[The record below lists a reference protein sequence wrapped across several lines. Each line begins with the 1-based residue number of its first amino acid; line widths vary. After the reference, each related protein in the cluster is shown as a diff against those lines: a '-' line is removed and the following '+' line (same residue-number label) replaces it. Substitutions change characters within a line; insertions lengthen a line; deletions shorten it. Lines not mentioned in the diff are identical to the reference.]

1 MDRAD
6 LPLIQILS
14 VYTDFLTLE
23 FGKIQIFH
31 PKIRRNTD
39 FFSGMPKVFPY
50 TVHIHT
56 DFFPNIQIFLVNH
69 TDFASDHSG
78 RSDRVNKSI
87 LVGFYRLTQSS

>member
-1 MDRAD
+1 MNYKSHRPNAD

-78 RSDRVNKSI
+78 RSANENI
-87 LVGFYRLTQSS
+87 YQI